1 MAKENTSSPG
11 KSGCRRYTKEF
22 REEAVQ
28 MLLDGHSAVS
38 VAERLGLSGTN
49 ILYRWKQQVLASS
62 GPVAGSLEQRLREVE
77 AELQSGRLG
86 LDPALFRV
94 RMLNQ
99 RHGRNAASAKL
110 LGHVPAYV
118 TAAQCC

>member
-11 KSGCRRYTKEF
+11 KRPRRRYTKEF

-28 MLLDGHSAVS
+28 MMLDGHSASS

-49 ILYRWKQQVLASS
+49 ILYRWKQQVLAGS

-77 AELQSGRLG
+77 AELRRTRQERDILKTALSIFGRDG
-86 LDPALFRV
+86 
-94 RMLNQ
+94 
-99 RHGRNAASAKL
+99 
-110 LGHVPAYV
+110 
-118 TAAQCC
+118 